1 MPDTVSLRPRMS
13 VVVCTRDGA
22 AHLGRALASLTA
34 QTVADD
40 LELIVVDDGSR
51 DASAAV
57 ARAHGARLVRHRE
70 NRGLAAARNSGVL
83 AAAGPV
89 VAFTDDDVT
98 AHPRWAERLL
108 AVYDAVDGV
117 EGVGGEIVP
126 APGRSY
132 LLGFL
137 GRNNPLEPLELD
149 LAESTAPLHR
159 LRLYLERQGGTRTA
173 AGRRPVYGLVGANMS
188 FRRDV
193 LLALGLFDERFTF
206 GAEELELCHRMRAR
220 RPGTLLVMEPSAM
233 VTHHFRDSVRD
244 TLRRSRSY
252 GRGSARMTRVWPD
265 VPPTLFPLPILVAA
279 LLAAAAKRPAAG
291 LAALLL
297 PQLLFSGAARAAL
310 ATRRPAPLL
319 DPYLR
324 LAQETMGNVGLFEG
338 LWRYRGLGPAPV
350 PEAPAE
356 TVTPAL
362 VEAAP

>member
-1 MPDTVSLRPRMS
+1 MPEAAPVRPRMS

-34 QTVADD
+34 QTVATD

-51 DASAAV
+51 DASAAI

-83 AAAGPV
+83 AASAPI

-98 AHPRWAERLL
+98 ADPRWAEGLL
-108 AVYDAVDGV
+108 AAYEESGAVD
-117 EGVGGEIVP
+117 GVGGEIVP

-137 GRNNPLEPLELD
+137 RRNNPLEPLELD

-159 LRLYLERQGGTRTA
+159 LRLYLARQGGRRTA
-173 AGRRPVYGLVGANMS
+173 FGRRPVYGLVGANMS
-188 FRRDV
+188 FRREV
-193 LLALGLFDERFTF
+193 LLEIGLFDERFTF

-220 RPGTLLVMEPSAM
+220 RPGTVLVMEPAAL

-265 VPPTLFPLPILVAA
+265 VPPTLFPLPLLVAG
-279 LLAAAAKRPAAG
+279 LLAAAPRRPVAG

-324 LAQETMGNVGLFEG
+324 LAQETMGNLGLFEG
-338 LWRYRGLGPAPV
+338 LWRYRGLGPATGAAAPAGDPV
-350 PEAPAE
+350 PE
-356 TVTPAL
+356 L
-362 VEAAP
+362 VEAAT